1 MGQIICC
8 VQTVYVITAIA
19 TNQVGYETNLKDDRA
34 VHNYSCGMRA
44 IIDIYSGGLGLITD
58 VRI

>member
-1 MGQIICC
+1 M
-8 VQTVYVITAIA
+8 YVITAIA